1 MEHKDKLDE
10 LHKQSLDKAEAYI
23 ASKKNLSEAD
33 KEKVAKAKNEWLEAW
48 TKFQE
53 TLLYLEQLEI

>member
-1 MEHKDKLDE
+1 MEQKNKLDK
-10 LHKQSLDKAEAYI
+10 LHKQSLDHAEEYI
-23 ASKKNLSEAD
+23 ASKKNLSDAD
-33 KEKVAKAKNEWLEAW
+33 KEKVEKAKSEWLEAW

>member
-53 TLLYLEQLEI
+53 ALLYLEQLEI